1 MVIILNFELYVYI
14 HNLLAESKCV
24 DII

>member
-1 MVIILNFELYVYI
+1 MLIILNFVLYVYS